1 MDTPPSLDSLGS
13 VPQARH
19 PPDPEQLPTPAGA
32 CAGRPELPDLP
43 GLAFPAGYRTA
54 KLPIE
59 MDILSQPAMVSR
71 ADCASPYGA
80 AYLPLENQRN
90 GLNGSGVALSALD
103 SVLASPLRDRARVRC
118 AATHSATSLVFRTRS
133 LPPNSSRSPL
143 AIHITKLLRTFRSCI
158 TSGVMPSWP
167 DPISNLPRPVAR
179 PPLSTGITWFRAGPG
194 IASQVM
200 WAAKETRNMMKP
212 HLDPT

>member
-59 MDILSQPAMVSR
+59 MDILVSIR
-71 ADCASPYGA
+71 QLHP
-80 AYLPLENQRN
+80 R
-90 GLNGSGVALSALD
+90 
-103 SVLASPLRDRARVRC
+103 LASQN
-118 AATHSATSLVFRTRS
+118 SLAPISPSRRWSPGRIVHRPTEVDWS
-133 LPPNSSRSPL
+133 IQPILTPNEVPRLSRL
-143 AIHITKLLRTFRSCI
+143 ASSCI
-158 TSGVMPSWP
+158 SS
-167 DPISNLPRPVAR
+167 PREPA
-179 PPLSTGITWFRAGPG
+179 
-194 IASQVM
+194 
-200 WAAKETRNMMKP
+200 
-212 HLDPT
+212 